1 VRLPSWNGKGPGK
14 TSFLQFVDFPLIIYS
29 LDIQMRV
36 LDNFISPIPD
46 FEGDILILA
55 IPILA
60 WTPSAELANDA
71 SVGPSARSLRTQA
84 GKRKAAATLPPPKKA
99 KKVMGK
105 RSGGIKIIDPSP
117 KASVTWTPPKGP
129 QGKFTM
135 RQSNRYSLHNFSFFL
150 ELHCNSAFC
159 AGLRKISNRMLL

>member
-1 VRLPSWNGKGPGK
+1 VRLLSWNGKGPGK

-36 LDNFISPIPD
+36 LDNFISPILD

-60 WTPSAELANDA
+60 RTPNAESADDA
-71 SVGPSARSLRTQA
+71 SAGPGARSSRTRA
-84 GKRKAAATLPPPKKA
+84 GKRKVAATLPPLKKA

-105 RSGGIKIIDPSP
+105 RYSGIKIIDPSP
-117 KASVTWTPPKGP
+117 KASLTWTPPKGP
-129 QGKFTM
+129 
-135 RQSNRYSLHNFSFFL
+135 
-150 ELHCNSAFC
+150 
-159 AGLRKISNRMLL
+159 